1 MIVCADQQRHSRD
14 CWQARRTNQDC
25 GQEGHQKGED
35 ALNIRRP
42 IVGRIR
48 RPQPPLEPKAEVCD
62 NVDAPETASK
72 VKRAPKRAA
81 KGARKNG

>member
-1 MIVCADQQRHSRD
+1 MNV
-14 CWQARRTNQDC
+14 
-25 GQEGHQKGED
+25 
-35 ALNIRRP
+35 RRP

-62 NVDAPETASK
+62 NVDTPETATK

>member
-1 MIVCADQQRHSRD
+1 M
-14 CWQARRTNQDC
+14 
-25 GQEGHQKGED
+25 
-35 ALNIRRP
+35 NIRRP

-48 RPQPPLEPKAEVCD
+48 RPQPPLEPEAEVCN
-62 NVDAPETASK
+62 NVDTPEPAAK